1 MTPDNQQSERRRQID
16 GLKAALAGMLAMRQS
31 PVTADE
37 IRNLVAQLRE
47 ARLFELVDDPDAE
60 QIARWAEAMHDVSMA
75 EGATL
80 QTDFEPWLEDA
91 RADIDSYYW
100 DRYRQFL
107 AERLGRQ
114 VLTTFDS
121 VTDRVLGLLEN
132 PRKEGRWDRRGM
144 VMGHVQS
151 GKTANYIGLVA
162 KAADAGYRVII
173 VIAGLQ
179 NNLRDQTQRRID
191 QGFIGLDTGRQRVL
205 SVAERRVGV
214 GRRDSRRS
222 PTAFTTTYSDFKRDI
237 ASGVG
242 VPLRNLT
249 EPAVFVIKKN
259 PHTLTNLIGWLRDHN
274 ARQGTSA
281 IHDPMLLIDD
291 EADNASI
298 NIKYGADG
306 VSRINGLIRELLG
319 LFERSCYIGYTATPF
334 ANIFIDPKTDNEMAG
349 DDLFP
354 RHFMV
359 SLDPPDNYFGPARVF
374 NEDSSGV
381 VRHIR
386 DHEDLLPLSHRI
398 DHSLD
403 ALPPSLETAVRTFL
417 LARAVRLARGH
428 DGEHNSIL
436 VNVSRFLAVQHQVRT
451 LLHQFVRDVGASVQV
466 HGGLPEQEALLDPE
480 IEALR
485 NAFRAEYEE
494 TCSVP
499 WADVQKALWKSVSA
513 VRVVEVNSRADEPLD
528 YAAYEQSGFNVIA
541 VGGLSLSRGLTLE
554 GLTVSYV
561 LRNSMMYDTL
571 LQMGRWFG
579 YRPDYDDLCR
589 VWLTEEAEGWY
600 AHISESIEELRDE
613 VRRMQA
619 VNATPE
625 DFGLRVRSHPARLL
639 VTARNK
645 MGSGQELRF
654 AIGLANSFVETAVLR
669 HDTQTLETNRSA
681 AVRLAERLRSVELPY
696 ESPGT
701 GSGGRLVRGVPVAA
715 VDEFLAIFR
724 NHDDG
729 SPLTATG
736 PVRVYI
742 REGAVAELAE
752 WDVLFAGVNEPRG
765 KDREK
770 VLVDH
775 SLGFPLYCQRRGPG
789 ERSEP
794 GTTLFVTNRQRVSS
808 RGIERVGLNKD
819 RIRQSESAYRD
830 AHPDRAANYPD
841 RIYRAVR
848 ERPLLVVH
856 LLAIGNK
863 GSDLSAQRPVV
874 AWSISFPRSDRPR
887 ETVEYV
893 VNTTWLSERLED
905 EREDDEL

>member
-1 MTPDNQQSERRRQID
+1 MTEMDQRERRQQID
-16 GLKAALAGMLAMRQS
+16 ELKAALAGMLATRKS
-31 PVTADE
+31 PITADG
-37 IRNLVAQLRE
+37 IRQLVAMLRQ
-47 ARLFELVDDPDAE
+47 AALFDLVVDADAE
-60 QIARWAEAMHDVSMA
+60 QIARWAEAIHDVSMA

-80 QTDFEPWLEDA
+80 QTDFEPWLDDA
-91 RADIDSYYW
+91 RAGIEPYYW
-100 DRYRQFL
+100 DRYRQLL

-179 NNLRDQTQRRID
+179 NNLRDQTQRRVD

-222 PTAFTTTYSDFKRDI
+222 PTAFTTTHSDFKRDI

-281 IHDPMLLIDD
+281 IQDPMLLIDD

-334 ANIFIDPKTDNEMAG
+334 ANIFIDPRTDDEMLG
-349 DDLFP
+349 HDVFP

-374 NEDSSGV
+374 NEGSSGV

-386 DHEDLLPLSHRI
+386 DHEDLLPLSHKI
-398 DHSLD
+398 DHSLET
-403 ALPPSLETAVRTFL
+403 LPPSLETAVRAFL
-417 LARAVRLARGH
+417 LARAVRLVRGH
-428 DGEHNSIL
+428 EGEHNSML
-436 VNVSRFLAVQHQVRT
+436 VNVSVFVAVQNRVRT
-451 LLHQFVRDVGASVQV
+451 LLHEFVRDVGASVQV
-466 HGGLPEQEALLDPE
+466 HGGLPEAEALLDPE
-480 IEALR
+480 INALR
-485 NAFRAEYEE
+485 HLFRIEHEK
-494 TCSVP
+494 TCGVP
-499 WADVQKALWKSVSA
+499 WAEVQGALWKSVSA
-513 VRVVEVNSRADEPLD
+513 VRVVAVNSKAAEPLD
-528 YAAYEQSGFNVIA
+528 YAPYELSGLNVIA

-600 AHISESIEELRDE
+600 AHIAESIEELRDE

-625 DFGLRVRSHPARLL
+625 EFGLRVRSHPARLL
-639 VTARNK
+639 VTARSK

-669 HDTQTLETNRSA
+669 HDSQTLETNRRA
-681 AVRLAERLRSVELPY
+681 AIRLAERLRSAGLTY
-696 ESPGT
+696 EPPGP
-701 GSGGRLVRGVPVAA
+701 GSSGRLVRGVPVAA

-736 PVRVYI
+736 PVRKYI
-742 REGAVAELAE
+742 LDGAIAELAE
-752 WDVLFAGVNEPRG
+752 WDVLFAGVSEPRG
-765 KDREK
+765 KNREK

-775 SLGFPLYCQRRGPG
+775 SLGFPLYCQRRGAG
-789 ERSEP
+789 ERSES
-794 GTTLFVTNRQRVSS
+794 GTTLFITNRQRVSS
-808 RGIERVGLNKD
+808 RGIERVGLTED
-819 RIRQSESAYRD
+819 RISASESAYRD
-830 AHPDRAANYPD
+830 AHPKRTTNYPD

-856 LLAIGNK
+856 LLAVGSK
-863 GSDLSAQRPVV
+863 DSDLSTHEPVV

-893 VNTTWLSERLED
+893 VNTTWLNERLED
-905 EREDDEL
+905 EREDDEP